1 MRSIVAFQSA
11 ISFFSIK
18 RFETRKR
25 MLHITVSYL
34 AWIVVVL
41 IQAFVHFWILKGSK
55 RRDEAG
61 LSKSSL
67 DKMDASVADDKR
79 VLKLRKHKLVE
90 PDDQVPPMVPHVQ
103 VSEDEYE
110 EEPEQESFDGDE
122 PLLFFEL
129 LDKTG
134 SEMIEVCW
142 FRN

>member
-1 MRSIVAFQSA
+1 
-11 ISFFSIK
+11 
-18 RFETRKR
+18 
-25 MLHITVSYL
+25 MLHLTVSYF

-41 IQAFVHFWILKGSK
+41 IQAFVHFWILKGSR
-55 RRDEAG
+55 RRDG
-61 LSKSSL
+61 IDLGTFTSSL
-67 DKMDASVADDKR
+67 DKMDAHVADDRK
-79 VLKLRKHKLVE
+79 VFNLRTHKVVE

-103 VSEDEYE
+103 LSEDEYE

-134 SEMIEVCW
+134 SEMIKVCR